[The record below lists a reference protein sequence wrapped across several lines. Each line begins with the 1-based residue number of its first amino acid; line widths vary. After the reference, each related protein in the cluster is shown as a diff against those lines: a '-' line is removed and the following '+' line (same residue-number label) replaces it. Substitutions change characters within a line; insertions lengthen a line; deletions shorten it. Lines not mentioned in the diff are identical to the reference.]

1 LQLQTRLAAMRTGFL
16 VDLKMNI
23 TDIETNQLSIT
34 DIPGIINRQKELLEG
49 YKTFDPA
56 VRDFDIE
63 SKEGQK
69 QFKHLLW
76 RILEELSEF
85 KMAAEVE
92 HQNEE
97 LIDSLHFSLE
107 LLLIMGYGESEI
119 ETAFESGIMLNDSKQ
134 IELIDVMC
142 DFGFAG
148 NFLKNKDW
156 KRTDMETDL
165 AELKKW
171 LLMCFQYHVN
181 FIWRSMGELIY
192 EIYDRKSLVN
202 LFRIRSNY

>member
-1 LQLQTRLAAMRTGFL
+1 MQLQTRLAAMRTGFL

>member
-1 LQLQTRLAAMRTGFL
+1 MRTGFL

>member
-165 AELKKW
+165 SELKKW